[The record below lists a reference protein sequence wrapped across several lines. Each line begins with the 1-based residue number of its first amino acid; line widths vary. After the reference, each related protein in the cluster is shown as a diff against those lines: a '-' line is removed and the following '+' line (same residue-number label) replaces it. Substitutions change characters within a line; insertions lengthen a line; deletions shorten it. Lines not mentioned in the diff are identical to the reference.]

1 MNRVILTA
9 NNGQGSFNSD
19 LRLQVVDIKRVT
31 TNTGSCTVLMRT
43 YNAGRGENRP
53 SPLIS
58 DKTATEVFFYL
69 TLRCPKEFSPEAIF

>member
-1 MNRVILTA
+1 MRLKA
-9 NNGQGSFNSD
+9 LNSD
-19 LRLQVVDIKRVT
+19 PAYKWLILNVLQLPQAP
-31 TNTGSCTVLMRT
+31 VLMRI

-58 DKTATEVFFYL
+58 DKTATEGFFYL

>member
-1 MNRVILTA
+1 
-9 NNGQGSFNSD
+9 
-19 LRLQVVDIKRVT
+19 
-31 TNTGSCTVLMRT
+31 MRI

-58 DKTATEVFFYL
+58 DKTATEGFFYL